1 MSSIEDLFGVKGL
14 VAVVTGGGS
23 GIGLMAAKALDAN
36 GAKAVYIVGRRKEKL
51 EAAAKEAK
59 NGTLI
64 PLPGD
69 NTSQEAL
76 EAMVKRVESEQGYI
90 NVLFANAGT
99 MGVQYFNDLPKDRHP
114 SIQEFRKAALSHD
127 IDDYSNTFKV
137 NLAAPFYTALAF
149 LELLDAGN
157 KKGNVVQ
164 KSQVI
169 VTASIGGFLR
179 QPQDGFAYSTS
190 KAGVVHLV
198 KMMSTYFGPW
208 GIRANTIAPGLY
220 PSEMTLTHPAL
231 QQRDKPITEEGSLPA
246 EVVPAQRSGTEEDM
260 AGAILFL
267 MSRAGAYMNGNTLV
281 SDGGRLGQ
289 TPAVY

>member
-1 MSSIEDLFGVKGL
+1 MTSIEDLFGVKGL
-14 VAVVTGGGS
+14 VAVITGGGT
-23 GIGLMAAKALDAN
+23 GIGLMAAQALDAH
-36 GAKAVYIVGRRKEKL
+36 GAKAVYVVGRRKEKL
-51 EAAAKEAK
+51 EAAARSAK
-59 NGTLI
+59 NGSII

-69 NTSQEAL
+69 NTSQASL
-76 EAMVKRVESEQGYI
+76 DAMAKQVESEQGYV
-90 NVLFANAGT
+90 NVVFANAGT
-99 MGVQYFNDLPKDRHP
+99 MGVQYFGDLPKDRHP
-114 SIQEFRKAALSHD
+114 TIQEFKKAAWSHD
-127 IDDYSNTFKV
+127 IEEYSNTFKV

-157 KKGNVVQ
+157 KKGNLVQ
-164 KSQVI
+164 KSQIV

-208 GIRANTIAPGLY
+208 SIRVNTVAPGLY
-220 PSEMTLTHPAL
+220 PSEMTLSHPAM
-231 QQRDKPITEEGSLPA
+231 QSRDKPITEEGSLPS
-246 EVVPAQRSGTEEDM
+246 ELVPAQRSGTEDDM

-267 MSRAGAYMNGNTLV
+267 MSKAGSYINGNVLLT
-281 SDGGRLGQ
+281 DGGRLGQ